1 MSKQYNGYQKV
12 GCLEK
17 DVRNQIDRERRLGIE
32 AGDAQAMLEHF
43 IHMQKENPNFFY
55 SIDLNDDQSVRN
67 VFWVDAK
74 GRDDYIYFGDVV
86 SFDSTYLTNKYK
98 MPFAPFIGVNHHF
111 QSILLGCAI
120 IADETTSTYVW
131 LMRTWLKAMGGKA
144 PKAIVTDQ
152 DKAMKAAIAEVF
164 PNSRHRFCLWHIMR
178 KIPEKLG
185 HVTRKYENFMAQL
198 NKCIY
203 KSWTEEQFEN
213 RWWKMVET
221 FELGKNG
228 WIKSLYE
235 DRKQWVP
242 TYMRDTFF
250 AGMSTTQ
257 RSESINSFFDK
268 YVQRK
273 TTLKEFIE
281 QYKVALQDRHERES
295 KANFDTWNRT
305 PILKSHS
312 PYEKQMSTVYTHEIF
327 KKFQRE
333 VLEIVACHPKKEEE
347 DETVTMFMVH
357 DFEANEDFIVEWEE
371 AESKVSC
378 LCRLFEYKGFLCRH
392 AMTILQFSAVSK
404 IPSHYILNRWSNNA
418 KSHNIEAPALEEV
431 KSVMPKLKVLDPQVT
446 KTKGAPKRIKSGI
459 EKKRKKNNTSKKD
472 KENSNSIVSWPSID
486 GYCTTQQ
493 SIQGQS
499 TSMSLNFDG
508 YVLQQ
513 SMQGL
518 LQSMHDDLI
527 FTGNNL
533 RMFQDF
539 KDSMVQE
546 FEMTDIMLK
555 SYYLGIEVKQD
566 EGEIFISQEAY
577 SKFILKKFN
586 MEECNPVRTPVDCG
600 IKLSK
605 HDEGKIEVALGSIKP
620 TSRISISNQRNLQIA
635 LNLGL
640 KSTSLESP
648 NLKPN
653 PKIELNINLERPSTR
668 PRIKIRKLGTPK
680 HDRRIPF
687 KEGIEKVS
695 LLMSLIKR
703 IQSRISEDFA
713 IVKSSSF
720 DAIIVN
726 TDSLV
731 GVPDSDV
738 EREIVVKDVVVGEI
752 ELGKGSVYDMEFD
765 LVGAEDEPENKDD
778 KAGDDRKGDQDLEEA
793 AQEAAAAAAATSGSS
808 TMAVVVW
815 STTTLVTQTVV

>member
-1 MSKQYNGYQKV
+1 MMEIDLGLHGDKYDMKDIRLNVDRNTMNDTDEGHDEDEGDVTFSTIEPYLEMEFNSKEEAYSFYREYAKSIGFGTSKLNSRRSRVSGEFIDAKFVCCKYGSKQRSNVEVANPRPDHKTDCKASMYVKKVQDRNWFVYGFVKEHNHELFPSQSHFFRSHRRIDPTSTININILQSVGIQTSKIYAAMSKQYNGYQKV

-43 IHMQKENPNFFY
+43 IHMQKENLNFFY
-55 SIDLNDDQSVRN
+55 SIELNDDQSVRN

-86 SFDSTYLTNKYK
+86 SFDSTYFTNKYK

-152 DKAMKAAIAEVF
+152 DKAMKATIAEVF
-164 PNSRHRFCLWHIMR
+164 SNSRHRFCLWHIMR

-221 FELGKNG
+221 FELRKNG

-281 QYKVALQDRHERES
+281 QYKVVLQDRHERES

-312 PYEKQMSTVYTHEIF
+312 PYEKQCQQSTHEIF

-404 IPSHYILNRWSNNA
+404 ILSHYILNRWSNNA

-431 KSVMPKLKVLDPQVT
+431 KSVMPTLKVLDPQVT

-459 EKKRKKNNTSKKD
+459 EKKKKKNNTSKKD

-499 TSMSLNFDG
+499 SSMSLNFDG

-518 LQSMHDDLI
+518 LQSMH
-527 FTGNNL
+527 G
-533 RMFQDF
+533 
-539 KDSMVQE
+539 
-546 FEMTDIMLK
+546 
-555 SYYLGIEVKQD
+555 
-566 EGEIFISQEAY
+566 
-577 SKFILKKFN
+577 
-586 MEECNPVRTPVDCG
+586 
-600 IKLSK
+600 
-605 HDEGKIEVALGSIKP
+605 
-620 TSRISISNQRNLQIA
+620 
-635 LNLGL
+635 
-640 KSTSLESP
+640 
-648 NLKPN
+648 
-653 PKIELNINLERPSTR
+653 
-668 PRIKIRKLGTPK
+668 
-680 HDRRIPF
+680 
-687 KEGIEKVS
+687 
-695 LLMSLIKR
+695 
-703 IQSRISEDFA
+703 
-713 IVKSSSF
+713 
-720 DAIIVN
+720 
-726 TDSLV
+726 
-731 GVPDSDV
+731 
-738 EREIVVKDVVVGEI
+738 
-752 ELGKGSVYDMEFD
+752 
-765 LVGAEDEPENKDD
+765 
-778 KAGDDRKGDQDLEEA
+778 
-793 AQEAAAAAAATSGSS
+793 
-808 TMAVVVW
+808 
-815 STTTLVTQTVV
+815 